1 MIRKTV
7 KVLANPGVDTVKL
20 PNKAPYAARFN
31 IRADI
36 DRLSAYRGKDIICTQ
51 SPRLGNIT
59 RYFNFYGREPGQCT
73 VTARL
78 KSTRAII
85 AVYTIECYAWVAH
98 RGYMGVLRPLD
109 DRPVKSHT
117 VSGVKYKSVEMTT
130 HYTENTQA
138 AFEMAIQAGAYGLET
153 DPKLTKDGRLIVLHD
168 LVYGGTAYKGKPY
181 QHKYH
186 DALTNGPKDT
196 PIYGCTLAEVNR
208 MRVRRIGSKTP
219 KPSQNRIMLF
229 SAYLDLCDKYGVHP
243 VIDLSIYANEPAQQ
257 VRIAQAVAKELK
269 KHPVSKRLVLAL
281 PGTYKILAAA
291 MGLKDPNKILYKYD
305 LTEDNIA
312 DHPKGRYKALLNDPP
327 YPRELASWEQ
337 IKKYEWFK

>member
-1 MIRKTV
+1 M
-7 KVLANPGVDTVKL
+7 
-20 PNKAPYAARFN
+20 
-31 IRADI
+31 
-36 DRLSAYRGKDIICTQ
+36 
-51 SPRLGNIT
+51 
-59 RYFNFYGREPGQCT
+59 
-73 VTARL
+73 
-78 KSTRAII
+78 
-85 AVYTIECYAWVAH
+85 
-98 RGYMGVLRPLD
+98 
-109 DRPVKSHT
+109 
-117 VSGVKYKSVEMTT
+117 
-130 HYTENTQA
+130 
-138 AFEMAIQAGAYGLET
+138 
-153 DPKLTKDGRLIVLHD
+153 
-168 LVYGGTAYKGKPY
+168 YGGTAYKGKPY

-257 VRIAQAVAKELK
+257 ARIAQAVAKELK

-281 PGTYKILAAA
+281 PGTYKILASA

-312 DHPKGRYKALLNDPP
+312 DHPKGKYKALLNDPP